1 MSDLNAFMGERQV
14 LLVGLGGVGGRIVD
28 NLMKNLPE
36 NRKSIT
42 QAIAVDTDINDMG
55 KLNYVPKENRIVLA
69 ANPGS
74 NTSLTIKEYLEK
86 NPEASEW
93 FVPKGNAYGALMER
107 STKDGA
113 KQIRM
118 VSRLALSA
126 TAKYCNLEGRIT
138 KVVDKLCASD
148 GATNRDGLLV
158 MVICSIAGGTG
169 AGTVLQFP
177 MYLEEIL
184 AKNYNPN
191 EISMQCAMLL
201 PNLFKQTLADGNG
214 YKAKV
219 NGYAVIREL
228 QSLNTGKLKRFEYM
242 KDYKETDDCDHRN
255 SAPYNY
261 VLLFDD
267 STSTGATINGS
278 TDHVHVPNVARCLYE
293 YIFGVA
299 AGRCKS
305 ALDNTLD
312 AIYSS
317 KNKKIFRAIGN
328 ASLIY
333 PDNIYKQ
340 YAVSNWILRSV
351 STDWLFP
358 GLEAQKNYLEQKQ
371 QARSEGS
378 CVPTKEMLHNLYVE
392 AVFSGNVCTGPFFA
406 EIRRQLTQ
414 DVEPNKNIAET
425 YFDRVIVHI
434 TKSLNNN
441 EDYAAAYES
450 IFTALK
456 EKAGDNNYDSF
467 RTLDSSFERFF
478 STVNSIVDN
487 LICPRNALTKK
498 FLKDNTDENCLYTF
512 IRQKQFHPISL
523 LAFLYMLEAHLLSMI
538 GDTEIESIDKDNIIK
553 DAKYAKR
560 KDITQTVKNDLEKYA
575 GVYNNK
581 IRNAVAARMYNKFV
595 KDFIIEVEDFFSDLT
610 RVKENFESISKESI
624 NDIETLSNEIF
635 ETIGSKE
642 GMIACWNDVKNT
654 LSDGDS
660 CDEDVVDVELS
671 EEINKEIYL
680 AFYNLVTAEN
690 YTSVDETFR
699 KKTNY
704 KDIVSKHLLKNFY
717 RRINAYHSKSFPENI
732 IKAAIFETGVRKAY
746 DEQASFIP
754 NFKPENFMYPVVQ
767 SESDY
772 SSDAEF
778 KKDVA
783 DYLNGKLK
791 RLVVKS
797 NPVCGPIND
806 FNFEGRTLFFDESI
820 LETKTKASFEAEG
833 EMQVE
838 TVTSQFIEG
847 VNTSTV
853 DTFTI
858 QIEPVKGMNKHR
870 ICCFSYTGGLEPAN
884 FENLQDPVS
893 GTYDSKNGRCYYNAY
908 RAYINNVMN
917 TTADNITPHLHKEWH
932 LAGRLNDITDSH
944 TDSVNHHAARAF
956 LYGFLFNDII
966 RIDENGYVKIG
977 LAGDPFFK
985 DLPGAI
991 NSVLTYKPFTE
1002 TEHACFVS
1010 SKNMTNRILFEIFQ
1024 YLRNVPEVRT
1034 LIIKYGE
1041 SLIESAKANSTGAV
1055 FVYSVK
1061 TEICASEKYKTI
1073 IDVIDGF
1080 YQHAR
1085 FTDLHNAMNSD
1096 LKVLGDMFNILSD
1109 VVIDVCA
1116 SIYPSSKDVL
1126 NAYNNYVDRLYDTAA
1141 CDDPVSVKVVNMF
1154 TLDTIAAT
1162 PVASSRPFSD
1172 SGDLN
1177 REAMKNKLV
1186 TYLNSTK
1193 K

>member
-1 MSDLNAFMGERQV
+1 MSELNAFMGERQV

-28 NLMKNLPE
+28 NIMKNLPE

-42 QAIAVDTDINDMG
+42 QAIAVDTDIKDMG

-69 ANPGS
+69 SNPGS
-74 NTSLTIKEYLEK
+74 QTSMTIGNYLEK
-86 NPEASEW
+86 NPEATDW
-93 FVPKGNAYGALMER
+93 FVTEGEAFGTLMKR
-107 STKDGA
+107 STKEGA

-118 VSRLALSA
+118 VSRVALSA

-148 GATNRDGLLV
+148 GTTNRDGLLV

-214 YKAKV
+214 EKAKV

-317 KNKKIFRAIGN
+317 KNKKIFRAVGSAN
-328 ASLIY
+328 LLY

-340 YAVSNWILRSV
+340 YAVSNWILRSI
-351 STDWLFP
+351 SEEWLLPTEKAIAAFQEKRNKARAEGKP
-358 GLEAQKNYLEQKQ
+358 LPQKQ
-371 QARSEGS
+371 DIHDAYI
-378 CVPTKEMLHNLYVE
+378 TYVTQN
-392 AVFSGNVCTGPFFA
+392 SSGPFFN
-406 EIRRQLTQ
+406 EIKRQLKSASATDYLEKILKVAIDRLTTNQ
-414 DVEPNKNIAET
+414 EIKKSFKNLEESL
-425 YFDRVIVHI
+425 
-434 TKSLNNN
+434 KSSASEHDPFN
-441 EDYAAAYES
+441 S
-450 IFTALK
+450 LK
-456 EKAGDNNYDSF
+456 SAFARHCD
-467 RTLDSSFERFF
+467 TLSGFVDDLMCPS
-478 STVNSIVDN
+478 NS
-487 LICPRNALTKK
+487 LTGK
-498 FLKDNTDENCLYTF
+498 FLNKDTNSLCLYTF
-512 IRQKQFHPISL
+512 IRMKQLHPITL
-523 LAFLYMLEAHLLSMI
+523 LTFLY
-538 GDTEIESIDKDNIIK
+538 
-553 DAKYAKR
+553 
-560 KDITQTVKNDLEKYA
+560 QLEKLLCTYINKTDVK
-575 GVYNNK
+575 GVDSATILESVRK
-581 IRNAVAARMYNKFV
+581 SKKGKDRDDAIRSNLNSSEAEFEQTIKKLICSRMYEKYI
-595 KDFIIEVEDFFSDLT
+595 KELIIEVEDFFSDLE
-610 RVKENFESISKESI
+610 RVTENFKSISVECI
-624 NDIETLSNEIF
+624 NDVNALTNELT
-635 ETIGSKE
+635 ETIGSPE
-642 GMIACWNDVKNT
+642 GMIACWNDVKKSI
-654 LSDGDS
+654 SDGDTS
-660 CDEDVVDVELS
+660 DDDVIDNDLS
-671 EEINKEIYL
+671 LEINTEIYKAYFRWVTSTDYSNDEEI
-680 AFYNLVTAEN
+680 
-690 YTSVDETFR
+690 FR
-699 KKTNY
+699 KKTDY
-704 KDIVSKHLLKNFY
+704 RKIVPEHLLKNFY
-717 RRINAYHSKSFPENI
+717 RRINAHHSKSFPSDI
-732 IKAAIFETGVRKAY
+732 LKAAIFETGVRKAY
-746 DEQASFIP
+746 EEQSNINP
-754 NFKPENFMYPVVQ
+754 NFNREKFTYPVTK
-767 SESDY
+767 SEIEY
-772 SSDAEF
+772 SADAEF
-778 KKDVA
+778 RAEVA
-783 DYLNGKLK
+783 GYLNGKLK
-791 RLVVKS
+791 SLVVKS
-797 NPVCGPIND
+797 NPICGPIND
-806 FNFEGRTLFFDESI
+806 FNFDGRTLFFDESI

-893 GTYDSKNGRCYYNAY
+893 GTYDSRNGRCYYNAY

-917 TTADNITPHLHKEWH
+917 TTEDNITPHLHKEWH

-1002 TEHACFVS
+1002 IEHACFVS

-1141 CDDPVSVKVVNMF
+1141 CDDPVSVQVVDMF